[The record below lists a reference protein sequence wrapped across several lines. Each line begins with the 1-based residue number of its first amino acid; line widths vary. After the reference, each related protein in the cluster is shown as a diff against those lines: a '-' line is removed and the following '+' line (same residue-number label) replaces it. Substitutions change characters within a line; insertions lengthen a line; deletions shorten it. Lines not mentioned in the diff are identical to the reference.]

1 MNFCHTCHSLYI
13 RSNFYALCVLYTQH
27 TVQKSTAHNKAVKS
41 FSVTVFL
48 RLLYYYY
55 HRHHH
60 YLFFGTILL
69 PLPYFQV
76 FFFSS
81 FSGTPYSL
89 VHSFSPLI
97 HPPRPH
103 PPNLLISF
111 ALLKS
116 QPYSLSWLACKL
128 NTKFGQTASLLSL
141 SP

>member
-76 FFFSS
+76 LFFFI
-81 FSGTPYSL
+81 FQWNTIQP
-89 VHSFSPLI
+89 SPLFFSTYSPS
-97 HPPRPH
+97 PPSSSQFAH
-103 PPNLLISF
+103 LVCIIKVTTVF
-111 ALLKS
+111 ALL
-116 QPYSLSWLACKL
+116 
-128 NTKFGQTASLLSL
+128 ASM
-141 SP
+141 